1 MYSKLYKMNEMETQE
16 KWLELVETTQFE
28 DLTPAE
34 IQFVEAN
41 GGESKFR
48 LDQRAVNSAKDVYF
62 IPEPRNLELNEKKG
76 IVVPLYQ
83 TLLAVAA
90 AVVISFFVFRMND
103 TVILKMENP
112 IARAQADTVYVEKAT
127 IDTVIQSETQVVT
140 RYIKIPEECP
150 TPTVFATQS
159 SVVKSQPN
167 FNPDFSSI
175 TLSNSGRPASKDETF
190 NLVENWT
197 LPN

>member
-1 MYSKLYKMNEMETQE
+1 MNEMETHE
-16 KWLELVETTQFE
+16 KWLELVETTRFE
-28 DLTPAE
+28 ELTPAE

-48 LDQRAVNSAKDVYF
+48 LDQRAINDAKDIYF

-103 TVILKMENP
+103 TVNVKFNQP
-112 IARAQADTVYVEKAT
+112 IAIADTVYVEKT
-127 IDTVIQSETQVVT
+127 IVDTVVQAETKFLT
-140 RYIKIPEECP
+140 KYITVPADCP
-150 TPTVFATQS
+150 SPSIKAAQPTF
-159 SVVKSQPN
+159 VKSQPN
-167 FNPDFSSI
+167 FNPDFSSL

>member
-1 MYSKLYKMNEMETQE
+1 MNEMETQE

-48 LDQRAVNSAKDVYF
+48 LDQRAINGAKDVYF

-103 TVILKMENP
+103 TVILKFNQP
-112 IARAQADTVYVEKAT
+112 IAGADTVYIEKAT
-127 IDTVIQSETQVVT
+127 IDTVVQSETQLVT
-140 RYIKIPEECP
+140 KYIKIPEECP
-150 TPTVFATQS
+150 TPTAFASQS

-167 FNPDFSSI
+167 FNPDFSSL

>member
-1 MYSKLYKMNEMETQE
+1 METQG
-16 KWLELVETTQFE
+16 KWLELIETTPYGQ
-28 DLTPAE
+28 LTAAE
-34 IQFVEAN
+34 VQFVEAN

-48 LDQRAVNSAKDVYF
+48 LDQRAINSAKDVYF

-83 TLLAVAA
+83 MVLAVAA

-103 TVILKMENP
+103 TVIVKVNQP
-112 IARAQADTVYVEKAT
+112 IASADTVYIEKAKV
-127 IDTVIQSETQVVT
+127 DTVIQSETQVVT
-140 RYIKIPEECP
+140 EYIKIPEECP
-150 TPTVFATQS
+150 TPTAFATHS
-159 SVVKSQPN
+159 TVVKSQPN
-167 FNPDFSSI
+167 FNPDFSVL

-197 LPN
+197 MPD